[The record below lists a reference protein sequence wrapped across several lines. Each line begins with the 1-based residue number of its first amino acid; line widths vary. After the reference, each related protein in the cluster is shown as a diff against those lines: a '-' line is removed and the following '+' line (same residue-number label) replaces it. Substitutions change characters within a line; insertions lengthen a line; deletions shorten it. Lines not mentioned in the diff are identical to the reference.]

1 MERNSMGEEEI
12 GRDRVKDEATEVQR
26 DREGGRET
34 VRGRETYK
42 KGEIWKERKRRKEGG
57 AMETRVWEQEGS
69 LGFLCL
75 EVVLGPAV
83 LALSGSLLE

>member
-1 MERNSMGEEEI
+1 MFGLNSLLGDRQMERNSMGEEEI

-42 KGEIWKERKRRKEGG
+42 KGEIWKERKRREGRRG
-57 AMETRVWEQEGS
+57 GGKRYRRPTA
-69 LGFLCL
+69 
-75 EVVLGPAV
+75 
-83 LALSGSLLE
+83 